1 MRIGVLTHN
10 YPRFAGD
17 FSGVFV
23 AALCDELARQ
33 GDEVTVWAPDDP
45 AYDTDLVSGTSSR
58 ERVVLRRYRYA
69 WPRRLQ
75 QLGYM
80 RSMQSDMTLRLSN
93 YALSPLLFA
102 AGIWRVFQDA
112 RAARPEVLHAHWL
125 LPNGFMAAVVGSLL
139 RIPVVISVPGSDAQ
153 VAAANP
159 LFRAM
164 ARFALRRAALL
175 TANSAELRDAV
186 LPLGADPKRFDL
198 ILYGTDPAALRPS
211 DSGVAELRRR
221 WLQALT
227 WTAPEE
233 PLVVLCVGRMVH
245 KKGFDVLLRA
255 LAQPALAQRP
265 VVAVMVGNGDEK
277 AAWQD
282 VARVLGV
289 SGRVH
294 WAGTVPLDAIGQ
306 WYNAADLLAMPS
318 ISMPAD
324 GLNVCVLDAMA
335 CGKPVVASTVAGN
348 SLAVVQG
355 ETGFLVPE
363 QDATALAE
371 AIAVL
376 AENPPLREWF
386 GAAGRVRLEN
396 ELGWPPLARRYRAHF
411 ARIVG
416 RGS

>member
-17 FSGVFV
+17 FSGVFIE
-23 AALCDELARQ
+23 ALCTELVRQ
-33 GDEVTVWAPDDP
+33 GDAVTVWAPDDP
-45 AYDTDLVSGTSSR
+45 AYTRPDAAPVTLH
-58 ERVVLRRYRYA
+58 RYRYA

-80 RSMQSDMTLRLSN
+80 RSMQSDMTLRLRN
-93 YALSPLLFA
+93 YALSPMLFA
-102 AGIWRVFQDA
+102 AAIRRVYLDA
-112 RAARPEVLHAHWL
+112 RRTRPHILHAHWL
-125 LPNGFMAAVVGSLL
+125 LPNGFVAAVVGRALQ
-139 RIPVVISVPGSDAQ
+139 IPVVISVPGSDAQ

-164 ARFALRRAALL
+164 ARFALRQASLL

-186 LPLGADPKRFDL
+186 IPLGADTARFAL
-198 ILYGTDPAALRPS
+198 ILYGTDPNALRPNTAHTA
-211 DSGVAELRRR
+211 DLRRL
-221 WLQALT
+221 WLEAIHWQGET
-227 WTAPEE
+227 D
-233 PLVVLCVGRMVH
+233 PLIVLCVGRMVH

-255 LAQPALAQRP
+255 LATPALAARP

-277 AAWQD
+277 AAWQEM
-282 VARVLGV
+282 ARGLGV
-289 SGRVH
+289 SPRVH
-294 WAGTVPLDAIGQ
+294 WAGTVPLDEIGI

-318 ISMPAD
+318 ISKPAD

-355 ETGFLVPE
+355 ETGFLVAE
-363 QDATALAE
+363 QDAAALAE

-376 AENPPLREWF
+376 AENPQLRAAF
-386 GAAGRVRLEN
+386 GAAGRLRLEN

-411 ARIVG
+411 ARLADG
-416 RGS
+416 RDED